1 MPNNNI
7 LEQPNAYGRRIPKI
21 GDVYVHFKGMRVIIE
36 NIATHTETKEILV
49 IYRHGDNVWARPLE
63 MFLSKVDT
71 EKYPDATQVY
81 RLEKELPWDIK
92 NTFDFKQV
100 FEELSKSKEFQ
111 DYTTK
116 QLESYVLEHYFLWK

>member
-1 MPNNNI
+1 M
-7 LEQPNAYGRRIPKI
+7 
-21 GDVYVHFKGMRVIIE
+21 
-36 NIATHTETKEILV
+36 
-49 IYRHGDNVWARPLE
+49 
-63 MFLSKVDT
+63 DT

-100 FEELSKSKEFQ
+100 FEELSKSEEFQ

-116 QLESYVLEHYFLWK
+116 QLENYVLEHYFL